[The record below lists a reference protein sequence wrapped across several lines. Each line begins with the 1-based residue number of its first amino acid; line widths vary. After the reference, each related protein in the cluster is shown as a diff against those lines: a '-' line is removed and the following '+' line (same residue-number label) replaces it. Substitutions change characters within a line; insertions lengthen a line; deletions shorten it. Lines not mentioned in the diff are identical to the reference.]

1 MRPLAKWQSKTYSGR
16 TSRAPV
22 FNYKGPYQQPRNNHT
37 ASRVINST
45 LDKCAFLRYNTHI
58 NKKELICKN

>member
-1 MRPLAKWQSKTYSGR
+1 MPGGSSGSTEAGVQSHLRSTTRGEFNNQEITTLLAGLL
-16 TSRAPV
+16 
-22 FNYKGPYQQPRNNHT
+22 
-37 ASRVINST
+37 NST